1 MFNFNSSVLIII
13 IMKHLITLLFIIS
26 GHIAFGQKV
35 SEGNTSALRPVN
47 QLRIYEVPKEN
58 KQVFLD
64 RFRDHALRIMKKY
77 DFTIVAIWES
87 EFADKTEFV
96 YLLEWKDEATMK
108 TAWEG
113 FMADKEWKEIKART
127 AKQYGNFVNEI
138 EDRTLRLTDFSPE
151 KKLLK

>member
-1 MFNFNSSVLIII
+1 
-13 IMKHLITLLFIIS
+13 MKHLFTFLLIITSYFT
-26 GHIAFGQKV
+26 FGQKL
-35 SEGNTSALRPVN
+35 SQENTSVQSVPLH

-77 DFTIVAIWES
+77 GFTIVAIWES
-87 EFADKTEFV
+87 EFREKTEFV
-96 YLLEWKDEATMK
+96 YLLEWKNEDAMK

-127 AKQYGNFVNEI
+127 AKQYGNFVNDI
-138 EDRTLRLTDFSPE
+138 EDRTLKLTDFSPE